1 MGVWRSSGQ
10 GADRTQNSEHRTQN
24 TVTMDSRILLSA
36 TALVLLCLVDTGSSI
51 KCHQCNSY
59 DNFHCGDPFYFED
72 TPDEQKTQKFLAE
85 CHADGKEYF
94 CRKIYQ
100 NVRGDERIIRGCG
113 YEADPKGRD
122 CYTTVLEEYN
132 TEVCACCADCCG
144 SGLPASLD
152 HAVISTQTVPYPP
165 ELEQLHINQHQF
177 QKLQIQQLQCSLETK
192 TTNAAVLKLQQLR
205 QQLQLQLQ
213 LLLC

>member
-1 MGVWRSSGQ
+1 MG
-10 GADRTQNSEHRTQN
+10 
-24 TVTMDSRILLSA
+24 
-36 TALVLLCLVDTGSSI
+36 
-51 KCHQCNSY
+51 
-59 DNFHCGDPFYFED
+59 D

-85 CHADGKEYF
+85 CPADGKEYF

-152 HAVISTQTVPYPP
+152 HAAISTLTVPGPP
-165 ELEQLHINQHQF
+165 QLQQLQLQLQQLQQLQINQHQF
-177 QKLQIQQLQCSLETK
+177 QKLQIQHLQCSLETK
-192 TTNAAVLKLQQLR
+192 TTTAAVLKLQQLR
-205 QQLQLQLQ
+205 QQLQLELQ
-213 LLLC
+213 LLLCENCTLSTSSNASTTPAEQP